1 MLKMDQVSKSFG
13 DKHVLELISVDI
25 HPGEFISI
33 IGPSGSGKSTIFNL
47 IGGLL
52 TPDQGDIYMNDQ
64 LITGTTGQISY
75 MPQQSALFPWRT
87 VLHNVLLGQER
98 SEEHTSELQS

>member
-13 DKHVLELISVDI
+13 DKHVLEQISVDI

-47 IGGLL
+47 MVGLL
-52 TPDQGDIYMNDQ
+52 TPDHGDIYMNDQ
-64 LITGTTGQISY
+64 LINSTTGEFSY
-75 MPQQSALFPWRT
+75 MSLQSTLFPLRN
-87 VLHNVLLGQER
+87 VLHHVLPHQV
-98 SEEHTSELQS
+98 LQVE